1 MPSNSQKKDKLEV
14 LQEIFKKK
22 KILKIEDLFKAIG
35 TNSRMTVHRYMKNLD
50 YLIRYTH
57 KGQYYI
63 LSKVARFDSL
73 GLWHCGDIG
82 FSKHG
87 TLFETVTHLVNNS
100 EMGMTSSELHIESKT
115 VVKHTLLDLV
125 EKNKL
130 SRAKSMNVYVYLSS
144 DLTKAKQQLK
154 IRQDVVDVAIDDA
167 VALRVLLMAY
177 RLIGSSISPEFVSD
191 ALRKE
196 GSEISLTVVSYIFQ
210 QYELEKKRRTQ
221 PPPNYKKSKK

>member
-1 MPSNSQKKDKLEV
+1 
-14 LQEIFKKK
+14 
-22 KILKIEDLFKAIG
+22 
-35 TNSRMTVHRYMKNLD
+35 
-50 YLIRYTH
+50 
-57 KGQYYI
+57 
-63 LSKVARFDSL
+63 
-73 GLWHCGDIG
+73 
-82 FSKHG
+82 
-87 TLFETVTHLVNNS
+87 
-100 EMGMTSSELHIESKT
+100 
-115 VVKHTLLDLV
+115 
-125 EKNKL
+125 
-130 SRAKSMNVYVYLSS
+130 MNVYVYLSS

-177 RLIGSSISPEFVSD
+177 RLIGSSISPELVAD